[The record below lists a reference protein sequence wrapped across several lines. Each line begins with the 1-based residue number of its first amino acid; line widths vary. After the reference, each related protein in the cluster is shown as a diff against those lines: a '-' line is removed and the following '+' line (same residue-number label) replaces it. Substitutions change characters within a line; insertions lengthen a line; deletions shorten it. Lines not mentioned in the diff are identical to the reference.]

1 MAEPLPLLLIPGRG
15 FMPEQIPAEAIR
27 ARRDRRLHARLE
39 HGCDCGAHPRR
50 RAGIN
55 LGMLH
60 LNPPRHVS
68 VHRKSLGRREG
79 MLDRPRIAR
88 SRIQTSSLS
97 G

>member
-15 FMPEQIPAEAIR
+15 FMPSRSPLKRFGPVEIADCTRDSSMDAI
-27 ARRDRRLHARLE
+27 AAGILAD
-39 HGCDCGAHPRR
+39 
-50 RAGIN
+50 AGIN

-60 LNPPRHVS
+60 QNPPRHVS